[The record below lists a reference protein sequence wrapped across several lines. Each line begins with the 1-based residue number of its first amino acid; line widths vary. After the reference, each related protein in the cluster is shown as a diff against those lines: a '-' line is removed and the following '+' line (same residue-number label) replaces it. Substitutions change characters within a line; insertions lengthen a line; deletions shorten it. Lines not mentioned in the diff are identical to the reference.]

1 MENEGHGLD
10 CLIST
15 GSIRRSTLVASL
27 PPLEDRVCSITWG
40 IWGVNK
46 NTKCFYSRPKS
57 FLKNTH
63 RDPERKERS
72 DCSRRAAQPV
82 DYPLHQKSNIKHQ
95 TSNMF
100 HLRKR
105 IKKIDRAGVLFFAFV
120 AFSKLWAF
128 FEELSVLSI
137 FE

>member
-1 MENEGHGLD
+1 MVDGGFGPRL
-10 CLIST
+10 
-15 GSIRRSTLVASL
+15 G
-27 PPLEDRVCSITWG
+27 PPFDYSHFVPYAQGPWACFSKR
-40 IWGVNK
+40 IWGLNK
-46 NTKCFYSRPKS
+46 NTKCFYLSPKFFPLTERSR
-57 FLKNTH
+57 L
-63 RDPERKERS
+63 PELRERS
-72 DCSRRAAQPV
+72 DQSRRGGPDRGPHSPSTV
-82 DYPLHQKSNIKHQ
+82 NHQ

-105 IKKIDRAGVLFFAFV
+105 IKNINRAGVLFFAFV